1 MRKYKSKIGLG
12 IVIFIAI
19 VLGGTSTL
27 MIINKAWP
35 GLIINLALIGF
46 VSYLFTSTYYII
58 NGNDLTIK
66 CGLFFKSIIKIDKI
80 KIIKETNNP
89 LSSPATSLDR
99 IVIYYNKSDLVM
111 ISPKN
116 KIDFINHLVKINNKI
131 ELLLKKK
138 QTTVKETRQ

>member
-1 MRKYKSKIGLG
+1 MRKYKPKIGLG

-58 NGNDLTIK
+58 NGNDLTVK
-66 CGLFFKSIIKIDKI
+66 CGFFFKSTIKIDKI

-99 IVIYYNKSDLVM
+99 IVIYYNKSDSVM

-116 KIDFINHLVKINNKI
+116 KIDFINQLVKINNKI
-131 ELLLKKK
+131 EVLLKKK
-138 QTTVKETRQ
+138 QTTLKETRQ

>member
-12 IVIFIAI
+12 IVLFIAI

-46 VSYLFTSTYYII
+46 VSYLFTSTYYVI
-58 NGNDLTIK
+58 NGNDLTVK
-66 CGLFFKSIIKIDKI
+66 CGFFFKSTIKIDKI
-80 KIIKETNNP
+80 KTIKETNNP
-89 LSSPATSLDR
+89 LSSPAISLDR
-99 IVIYYNKSDLVM
+99 IVIYYNKSDSVM

-116 KIDFINHLVKINNKI
+116 KIDFINQLVKINNKI
-131 ELLLKKK
+131 EVFLKKK
-138 QTTVKETRQ
+138 HTTVKGTRP